1 MYNIF
6 VSLQRLQVLPCCSL
20 FCFLSQVLVFFPLL
34 SILYTSFPGTGFSFM
49 GAGSFTPSDFVEFI
63 FSFIYFLSVIL
74 SHVFLL
80 HPFVFISLYSQGPD
94 SCFLHCPAKIPRILP
109 KWAWKLHILTELSKW
124 IRIIPSCNVF
134 LLLLLPLRKHK
145 CNPNAINTEIL
156 HQISDLWLFIKFE
169 SCNWF
174 VGVYL

>member
-34 SILYTSFPGTGFSFM
+34 SILYASFPGTGFSFM

-74 SHVFLL
+74 SHVFCCI
-80 HPFVFISLYSQGPD
+80 HS
-94 SCFLHCPAKIPRILP
+94 FLFLFIPRVSFPASFTVWRKFLGFYRNE
-109 KWAWKLHILTELSKW
+109 LGSSILTELSKR
-124 IRIIPSCNVF
+124 IRNIPSCNVF

-156 HQISDLWLFIKFE
+156 HQISDSWLFIKFE
-169 SCNWF
+169 SCN
-174 VGVYL
+174 